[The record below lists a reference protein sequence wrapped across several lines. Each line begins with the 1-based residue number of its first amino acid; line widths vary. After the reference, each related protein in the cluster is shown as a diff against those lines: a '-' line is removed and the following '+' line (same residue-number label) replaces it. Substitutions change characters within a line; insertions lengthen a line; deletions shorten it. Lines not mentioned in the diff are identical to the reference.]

1 MHATHGEGGGGDVRA
16 RVRSRVRRDSPGGQ
30 AYIATTMAIGDV
42 VFGRIWALEPAREAD
57 WDALYADQLP
67 RVYNY
72 FRYRVGD
79 GAVAE
84 DLTSLTF
91 EKAWVARNRYRRDL
105 AAFSTWLMSI
115 ARNVVIDHYRRRR
128 DHAPLDAAAHV
139 AGGDDPHEQV
149 ERQEAF
155 ERLSRL
161 MNELSERD
169 RDLVALKYG
178 AELTNRAIAKQLKLT
193 ETNVGTL
200 LHRAVTKLRAG
211 WMKEGA

>member
-1 MHATHGEGGGGDVRA
+1 
-16 RVRSRVRRDSPGGQ
+16 
-30 AYIATTMAIGDV
+30 MAIGDV
-42 VFGRIWALEPAREAD
+42 VFGRFWALEPARDAD

-105 AAFSTWLMSI
+105 GAFSTWLMTI
-115 ARNVVIDHYRRRR
+115 ARNVATDHYRRRR
-128 DHAPLDAAAHV
+128 TRPLDGPHAPLEAADHV
-139 AGGDDPHEQV
+139 AAGGDDPQERV
-149 ERQEAF
+149 EHREAL

-161 MNELSERD
+161 LGRLPDRD
-169 RDLVALKYG
+169 RELVSLKYG
-178 AELTNRAIAKQLKLT
+178 AELTNRAIAKHMNLT

-200 LHRAVTKLRAG
+200 LHRLVQRLRADWDG
-211 WMKEGA
+211 EGA

>member
-1 MHATHGEGGGGDVRA
+1 MHVTHGEGGGGDVRA
-16 RVRSRVRRDSPGGQ
+16 RVRSRVRRDSPGGR

-139 AGGDDPHEQV
+139 AGGDDPPEQV
-149 ERQEAF
+149 ERQEAC